1 MTVFEKA
8 KQLSTREEFIET
20 REKSQK
26 MADER
31 FNAMKEYILSDAC
44 ADDLSR
50 LESGDYFLDPPI
62 FKQVPKNFRDRKR
75 SVYYFTGSQSDLLKL
90 LMFVLRDYED
100 HYSDRLYSFRSDR
113 SGKDFLMTLRSGI
126 LNKYYILK
134 TDVSNYVGSIV
145 PEIILPVLKTRYF
158 SEDPDFYSFLEW
170 LLMRKKCIRNGEVI
184 DHNPGGMG
192 GVALSNF
199 FMNVYLQEMDDNFEN
214 RSPLYFRYS
223 DDILICAETLEQAEQ
238 FKKEFYEIL
247 NRLQLHVN
255 DEKTMIIPPGAP
267 VEILGMYS
275 YEGKLGISQHS
286 LRKIQRKI
294 RRVGDRL
301 MYRTRKK
308 EITKEEAARS
318 FIGYLNTY
326 FFGLKGVNRLSWARW
341 SFPVLTDPESLKTID
356 HYCQDTI
363 RRILHGSCRRS
374 RMKIPYSRLNELGY
388 KSLLYVFHH
397 PKMIEVIRENNLA
410 EYEQWKKNH
419 RVLQ

>member
-1 MTVFEKA
+1 VLNDRLYVFHAGTPQEFFEEQSHVMALKEGGNPLKASDWEMPVRVLKKDGSYLYENSGKGITLDMTVFEAGGKHYVCWSQRQFLPVDQGAWLYIAQIDPKA
-8 KQLSTREEFIET
+8 PWNLITDPVLLSMPEYGWANNHTFV
-20 REKSQK
+20 
-26 MADER
+26 DEGP
-31 FNAMKEYILSDAC
+31 FALK
-44 ADDLSR
+44 
-50 LESGDYFLDPPI
+50 
-62 FKQVPKNFRDRKR
+62 RDGK
-75 SVYYFTGSQSDLLKL
+75 VYLTFSSAAVDSTYVVGMFTG
-90 LMFVLRDYED
+90 
-100 HYSDRLYSFRSDR
+100 
-113 SGKDFLMTLRSGI
+113 
-126 LNKYYILK
+126 
-134 TDVSNYVGSIV
+134 
-145 PEIILPVLKTRYF
+145 
-158 SEDPDFYSFLEW
+158 
-170 LLMRKKCIRNGEVI
+170 
-184 DHNPGGMG
+184 
-192 GVALSNF
+192 
-199 FMNVYLQEMDDNFEN
+199 
-214 RSPLYFRYS
+214 
-223 DDILICAETLEQAEQ
+223 
-238 FKKEFYEIL
+238 
-247 NRLQLHVN
+247 